1 MEEEDSELWKK
12 IQSQNKR
19 NKMTRDSTRGG
30 GGGRGRGGARR
41 STRCPVITGQN
52 HVIPDTNNVINS
64 SNVDICKMCSASVEE
79 DAIGCDRCAAW
90 FHPTTQCTG
99 LRIEAIQLIHS
110 DGGDGVTFVC
120 CSCRCQ
126 QPISNASP
134 GQTNETVSQ
143 LFMIVQSLAASVQ
156 QISNQITNLASNMH
170 QMQTNSS
177 QGSDRSSG
185 TLNRGELYTE
195 LFEFEERKRRKDS
208 LIIKDT
214 DVRSENAFRT
224 KFAEISTF
232 VTGAA
237 IVPDEVYC
245 INSDNSLYRVSV
257 LDKIKRLNLLQLN
270 NSGRTRSRPPAPVA
284 QASGSSQGF

>member
-1 MEEEDSELWKK
+1 
-12 IQSQNKR
+12 
-19 NKMTRDSTRGG
+19 
-30 GGGRGRGGARR
+30 
-41 STRCPVITGQN
+41 
-52 HVIPDTNNVINS
+52 
-64 SNVDICKMCSASVEE
+64 
-79 DAIGCDRCAAW
+79 
-90 FHPTTQCTG
+90 
-99 LRIEAIQLIHS
+99 
-110 DGGDGVTFVC
+110 
-120 CSCRCQ
+120 
-126 QPISNASP
+126 
-134 GQTNETVSQ
+134 
-143 LFMIVQSLAASVQ
+143 
-156 QISNQITNLASNMH
+156 
-170 QMQTNSS
+170 MQTNSS

-208 LIIKDT
+208 LIIKGT

-257 LDKIKRLNLLQLN
+257 LDKTKRLNLLQNAKKLKDSPNYTGIYLNKDLTYMQRQEARARRSLRTVPENTAEHPVGLN